1 MAQCSVLCHDGEMTA
16 STGLRARVRAALI
29 EEIKNEARRQI
40 DQVGAQ
46 ALSLRS
52 VARRLDMVSSAIY
65 RYFPSRDQLLTALI
79 IDAYNALG
87 EAVEEADA
95 TCKSDD
101 FAARWA
107 SDCRAVRSWA
117 LEHPQE
123 YGLVYGS
130 PVPGYQAP
138 DDTIGPG
145 SRVTFVFARM
155 IQDAARAGALFDSPA
170 GLMDSTKFTNII
182 TSIRSTEGLM
192 SDVPDGVVVRA
203 LVAWTQLFGI
213 VSFELYGHLVGV
225 VDDADAFFAVSVT
238 QMGNFVGLTMN
249 DVH

>member
-1 MAQCSVLCHDGEMTA
+1 MTA

-87 EAVEEADA
+87 ETVEEADA
-95 TCKSDD
+95 LCESDD
-101 FAARWA
+101 FGARWIA
-107 SDCRAVRSWA
+107 DCRAVRSWA
-117 LEHPQE
+117 LKHPQE

-138 DDTIGPG
+138 DDTVGPG

-155 IQDAARAGALFDSPA
+155 IQEAAQAGLLSNSPA
-170 GLMDSTKFTNII
+170 ALIDSTRNSEIVA
-182 TSIRSTEGLM
+182 SVRATEGLM
-192 SDVPDGVVVRA
+192 DDVADNVVVRA
-203 LVAWTQLFGI
+203 LVAWTQLFGL

-225 VDDADAFFAVSVT
+225 IDDVDAFFDTSVT
-238 QMGNFVGLTMN
+238 QMGTFVGLLMN
-249 DVH
+249 DVS

>member
-1 MAQCSVLCHDGEMTA
+1 MTA

-52 VARRLDMVSSAIY
+52 VARRLDMASSAIY

-87 EAVEEADA
+87 ESVEKADA
-95 TCKSDD
+95 ACASDD
-101 FAARWA
+101 FAARWTT
-107 SDCRAVRSWA
+107 DCRAVRSWA
-117 LEHPQE
+117 LQHPQE

-130 PVPGYQAP
+130 PVPGYLAP
-138 DDTIGPG
+138 EDTVGPG
-145 SRVTFVFARM
+145 SRVTFVFARL
-155 IQDAARAGALFDSPA
+155 IQEAARAEALSESSLVPLDA
-170 GLMDSTKFTNII
+170 TKARGII
-182 TSIRSTEGLM
+182 ATIRSSEELVSG
-192 SDVPDGVVVRA
+192 VPDDAVVRA

-213 VSFELYGHLVGV
+213 VSFELYGHLAGV
-225 VDDADAFFAVSVT
+225 VDDFDAFFEASIE
-238 QMGNFVGLTMN
+238 QMGAFVGLKA
-249 DVH
+249 

>member
-1 MAQCSVLCHDGEMTA
+1 MTA

-87 EAVEEADA
+87 EAVEMADA
-95 TCKSDD
+95 ACSSDD
-101 FAARWA
+101 FAARWQ
-107 SDCRAVRSWA
+107 SGCRAVRTWA

-138 DDTIGPG
+138 DDTVGPG
-145 SRVTFVFARM
+145 SRVTLVFARM
-155 IQDAARAGALFDSPA
+155 IQDAARAGALSDGSTAPMDVTNVSKIIA
-170 GLMDSTKFTNII
+170 PIRASEALMN
-182 TSIRSTEGLM
+182 
-192 SDVPDGVVVRA
+192 DVADDVVVRA
-203 LVAWTQLFGI
+203 LVAWTQLFGF

-225 VDDADAFFAVSVT
+225 IEDADLFFDTSVT
-238 QMGNFVGLTMN
+238 QMGIFIGLPMN
-249 DVH
+249 HVS

>member
-1 MAQCSVLCHDGEMTA
+1 MTT

-87 EAVEEADA
+87 GAIEAADA
-95 TCKSDD
+95 ACKSDD
-101 FAARWA
+101 FGARWIA
-107 SDCRAVRSWA
+107 DCRAVRSWA

-123 YGLVYGS
+123 YGLLFGS
-130 PVPGYQAP
+130 PVPGYHAP
-138 DDTIGPG
+138 DDTVGPA
-145 SRVTFVFARM
+145 SRATFVFARL
-155 IQDAARAGALFDSPA
+155 IQDAAQSGALSNTPVTP
-170 GLMDSTKFTNII
+170 MDSTRVANMIASVRLIEK
-182 TSIRSTEGLM
+182 LM
-192 SDVPDGVVVRA
+192 SDVADDAVVRA
-203 LVAWTQLFGI
+203 LIAWTQLFGL
-213 VSFELYGHLVGV
+213 VSFELYGHLFGV
-225 VDDADAFFAVSVT
+225 VDDLDGFFDTSVT
-238 QMGNFVGLTMN
+238 QMGVFVGLHID
-249 DVH
+249 DVS